1 MEGGKLTRKFAYNGV
16 NLADPDPSMSVDQ
29 VRDVY
34 VATYPEL
41 AVAQVEGPTFKGNQA
56 IYSFRRAVGEK
67 G

>member
-41 AVAQVEGPTFKGNQA
+41 AVAQVEGPAFKGNQA